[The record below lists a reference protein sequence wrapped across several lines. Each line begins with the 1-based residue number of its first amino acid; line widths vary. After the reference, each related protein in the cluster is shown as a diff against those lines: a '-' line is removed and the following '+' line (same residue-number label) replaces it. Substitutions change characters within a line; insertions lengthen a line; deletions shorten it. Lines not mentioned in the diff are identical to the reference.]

1 MNDYLKSKEQVIK
14 ETESSLNGL
23 NDAEVRKHTEIYG
36 KNEIAE
42 EKQKSIFLFFLSN
55 SRTS

>member
-23 NDAEVRKHTEIYG
+23 NDAEVRKHTEIYR
-36 KNEIAE
+36 K
-42 EKQKSIFLFFLSN
+42 K
-55 SRTS
+55 